1 MCSHENKYDQGKQP
15 TKESRNRVER
25 VGTPWLHECWKAGE
39 SLPQIRSGRTMNS
52 IQRGVETT
60 DNNLH
65 ANLLAEQFQ
74 TRQGRNRDII
84 WFVHAKLISATK
96 HDIGM
101 SRRRRPFTLHC
112 KYWHISP
119 LVVGDKVF
127 VPPLFS
133 EKQCPT
139 TLLGLC
145 CYPDALFVAKR
156 IL

>member
-39 SLPQIRSGRTMNS
+39 SLPQIRSGRTINS

-65 ANLLAEQFQ
+65 ADVLAEQFQ

-96 HDIGM
+96 HAKYLF
-101 SRRRRPFTLHC
+101 RPCFRKNKVRPLCWVCVATLMPC
-112 KYWHISP
+112 LLQNVSYKKSAPWN
-119 LVVGDKVF
+119 LVPCF
-127 VPPLFS
+127 
-133 EKQCPT
+133 C
-139 TLLGLC
+139 
-145 CYPDALFVAKR
+145 
-156 IL
+156 

>member
-1 MCSHENKYDQGKQP
+1 
-15 TKESRNRVER
+15 
-25 VGTPWLHECWKAGE
+25 
-39 SLPQIRSGRTMNS
+39 MNS

-101 SRRRRPFTLHC
+101 SRERRPLTFHY
-112 KYWHISP
+112 KY
-119 LVVGDKVF
+119 
-127 VPPLFS
+127 
-133 EKQCPT
+133 
-139 TLLGLC
+139 
-145 CYPDALFVAKR
+145 
-156 IL
+156 